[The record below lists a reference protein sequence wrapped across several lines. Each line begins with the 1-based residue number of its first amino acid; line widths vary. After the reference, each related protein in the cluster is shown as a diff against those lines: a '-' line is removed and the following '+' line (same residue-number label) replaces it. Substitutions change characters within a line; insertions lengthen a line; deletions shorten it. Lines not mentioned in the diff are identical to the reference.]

1 MLASSHAPDTMEV
14 EFKLEVVGNRPSA
27 TLAAVEPLDRLAGYR
42 LGPPSRHRIRDRYWD
57 TPDWTLRRCGVK
69 LRLREIDGVPLFT
82 VKRDRRKSGGLFACR
97 ELEVPATS
105 GGWRAVV
112 EALACLGIRLPDA
125 DAPEPAERLAAAGLG
140 VIQDRTTERVV
151 RSVCGEDGPVAELA
165 LDTTT
170 YHLGDRT
177 AVSCEFEVEQR
188 GGTVD
193 AVLAVGEA
201 LLAAFPDRLRP
212 ATKGKFGRGLAFGRN
227 RGVPH

>member
-1 MLASSHAPDTMEV
+1 MVASDQAPEATEV
-14 EFKLEVVGNRPSA
+14 EFKLEVVGSGPSA
-27 TLAAVEPLDRLAGYR
+27 TLAAVERLDRLAGYR

-57 TPDWTLRRCGVK
+57 TPDWTLRRRGVK

-105 GGWRAVV
+105 GGWRAAVDT
-112 EALACLGIRLPDA
+112 LACPGIALPDADA
-125 DAPEPAERLAAAGLG
+125 DAPEPAERLAAAGL
-140 VIQDRTTERVV
+140 VMIQDRTTERVV
-151 RSVCGEDGPVAELA
+151 RAISGEDGPVAELA

-177 AVSCEFEVEQR
+177 AVAREIEVEQR
-188 GGTVD
+188 GGSVD
-193 AVLAVGEA
+193 AVLALGES

-212 ATKGKFGRGLAFGRN
+212 ATKGKFGRGLALSRN
-227 RGVPH
+227 